1 MKTDQ
6 LEKFILD
13 HREEFD
19 VMEPS
24 PEIWNKIS
32 APKPVSRGRHI
43 SWKRVMYR
51 VAAVIVIFI
60 GSYYVHDLINPPSKG
75 ISAIQSSA
83 SEEDRQMLTQL
94 MESKAYYTSLIDTKT
109 EEVYLLAAE
118 KPMLRDEIQQEM
130 KDLDR
135 EFLELQNDLHD
146 NTDSEEVIAA
156 MIQNY
161 RLKLQILEETLMQ
174 LQVQKKENNIRHE
187 NKSVSI

>member
-19 VMEPS
+19 EFEPS
-24 PEIWNKIS
+24 PELWNKIS
-32 APKPVSRGRHI
+32 VPKPVSRGMHI
-43 SWKRVMYR
+43 SWKKVVYR

-60 GSYYVHDLINPPSKG
+60 GSYYVHDLINPHAKG

-94 MESKAYYTSLIDTKT
+94 MESKAYYTSLINTKT

-130 KDLDR
+130 KELDQ
-135 EFLELQNDLHD
+135 EFLKLQNDLHD

>member
-32 APKPVSRGRHI
+32 APKSVSSGRHI

-60 GSYYVHDLINPPSKG
+60 GSYYVHELINPPAQG

-83 SEEDRQMLTQL
+83 SEEDRQMLSQL

>member
-6 LEKFILD
+6 LEKFIRD

-24 PEIWNKIS
+24 PELWNKIS
-32 APKPVSRGRHI
+32 APKSVSGGMHI
-43 SWKRVMYR
+43 SWKKVMYR

-60 GSYYVHDLINPPSKG
+60 GSYYVHDLINPPTKG

-94 MESKAYYTSLIDTKT
+94 IESKAYYTSLIDTKT
-109 EEVYLLAAE
+109 EEVYLLAAA

>member
-32 APKPVSRGRHI
+32 APKPVSSGMHI
-43 SWKRVMYR
+43 SWKKVMYR

-60 GSYYVHDLINPPSKG
+60 GSYYVHELINPPAKG